1 MTVIELPDEQAA
13 ALKAFF
19 ISRDDL
25 IAAKLAAGRPQDLA
39 DVDAI
44 RKAAESQC
52 PQPAKKSPRRHGAA
66 LASSTHPGPC
76 YAPAVFPAE
85 QPLEFFAV
93 FFAVA
98 QEPVFPYSE
107 SHGSTPHPRS
117 KGFRPPRD

>member
-52 PQPAKKSPRRHGAA
+52 RNPQKKA
-66 LASSTHPGPC
+66 PGDT
-76 YAPAVFPAE
+76 
-85 QPLEFFAV
+85 
-93 FFAVA
+93 
-98 QEPVFPYSE
+98 
-107 SHGSTPHPRS
+107 G
-117 KGFRPPRD
+117 RP